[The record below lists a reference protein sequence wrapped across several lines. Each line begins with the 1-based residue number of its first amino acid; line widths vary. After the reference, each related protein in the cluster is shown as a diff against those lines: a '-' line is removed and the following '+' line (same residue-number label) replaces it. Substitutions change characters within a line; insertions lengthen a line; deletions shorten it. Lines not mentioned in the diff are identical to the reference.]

1 MPKITDGDLA
11 SARNLSREIENYIQ
25 ETVEGDGEKHLS
37 LSAIE
42 RIRVMIQ
49 DDAVSAILRSHTLFP
64 DDEVAFLLEMIWHD
78 DVSDTEWSDVAN
90 VIFNE
95 FMGRSA
101 GPLATKVLFP

>member
-11 SARNLSREIENYIQ
+11 SARDLSREIENYIQ
-25 ETVEGDGEKHLS
+25 ETVEGDGEKRLS
-37 LSAIE
+37 LSDIE

-49 DDAVSAILRSHTLFP
+49 DDTVSAILRSHTLFP
-64 DDEVAFLLEMIWHD
+64 DEEVAFLLEMIWHD